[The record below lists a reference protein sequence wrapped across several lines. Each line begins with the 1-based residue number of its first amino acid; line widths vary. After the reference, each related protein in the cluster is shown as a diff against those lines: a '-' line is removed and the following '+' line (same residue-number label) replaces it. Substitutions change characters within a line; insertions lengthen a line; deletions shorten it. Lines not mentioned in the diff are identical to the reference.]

1 MLQLVKGQVTEVI
14 DKSGSGYF
22 KAKFKDIS
30 TEPVTVILSSPG
42 YKKGGGGLFFMPDIG
57 DFIIAAYDDQES
69 LAYYQGT
76 LIQNVKPSSSIQN
89 VKPSSSKGNIARTS
103 NSNVGASIQDVKPSS
118 SKGPIAKKSYSN
130 VGAPIRTTY
139 EDKFGQGLSITRN
152 REETPP
158 KINSSVDLTSEKNKK
173 ISLNDS
179 PGIEAI
185 LIRNQHGEGI
195 KIQGDANGNSPAGM
209 ISIESNGPQHY
220 TCRNTYI
227 NMRLVD
233 GKDINISND
242 SGGGMSTPVL
252 TRPNAGFA
260 ALYPE
265 DGAAGMT
272 PKRYGGIYLRS
283 AWGDVSMAAKGLTS
297 RIFLSTPGGRIQI
310 VSKPDATSPTG
321 FSSDVRI
328 ESTGDIS
335 LKSAGNINISADKD
349 VNISANNM
357 NVKTL
362 VNYVTE
368 SGGIASIK
376 SAGSMTLDGTTI
388 DLNSGLSVPAVIPRV
403 FPTIYNDYYE

>member
-1 MLQLVKGQVTEVI
+1 MLQLVKGQVTEII

-22 KAKFKDIS
+22 KAKFNDIS
-30 TEPVTVILSSPG
+30 PKPVTVILSSPG
-42 YKKGGGGLFFMPDIG
+42 YKQGSGGLFFMPDIG
-57 DFIIAAYDDQES
+57 DFIIAAYDDQAS

-76 LIQNVKPSSSIQN
+76 LIQK
-89 VKPSSSKGNIARTS
+89 
-103 NSNVGASIQDVKPSS
+103 SS

-158 KINSSVDLTSEKNKK
+158 KINSSVDLTSEKTKK

-179 PGIEAI
+179 PDIEAI
-185 LIRNQHGEGI
+185 IIRNQHGEGI
-195 KIQGDANGNSPAGM
+195 KIQGDANANSPAGM
-209 ISIESNGPQHY
+209 ISVESNGPQHY

-227 NMRLVD
+227 DMRLVD

-252 TRPNAGFA
+252 TRPNAVFLA
-260 ALYPE
+260 EYPE
-265 DGAAGMT
+265 DGAAGMS
-272 PKRYGGIYLRS
+272 PKRYGGVYLRS
-283 AWGDVSMAAKGLTS
+283 KYGDVSMAANGLTS
-297 RIFLSTPGGRIQI
+297 RIFLTTPGGQIQI
-310 VSKPDATSPTG
+310 VSKPDSTSPTG

-376 SAGSMTLDGTTI
+376 STGSMTLDGTTI
-388 DLNSGLSVPAVIPRV
+388 DLNSGLSVSAVIPRV

>member
-1 MLQLVKGQVTEVI
+1 MLQLVKGQVTEII

-30 TEPVTVILSSPG
+30 PQPVTVILSSPG
-42 YKKGGGGLFFMPDIG
+42 YKKGGGGLFIMPDIG

-76 LIQNVKPSSSIQN
+76 LIEK
-89 VKPSSSKGNIARTS
+89 SSSKGPIAK
-103 NSNVGASIQDVKPSS
+103 NSS

-158 KINSSVDLTSEKNKK
+158 KINSSVDLTSEKSKK

-179 PGIEAI
+179 PEIEAI

-195 KIQGDANGNSPAGM
+195 KIQGDATSNSPAGK
-209 ISIESNGPQHY
+209 ISIESNGPQYY
-220 TCRNTYI
+220 TCRNTFI
-227 NMRLVD
+227 DMRLVD
-233 GKDINISND
+233 GKDISISND

-252 TRPNAGFA
+252 TRPNAGLA
-260 ALYPE
+260 ALYPD

-283 AWGDVSMAAKGLTS
+283 AWGDVSMAANGLTS
-297 RIFLSTPGGRIQI
+297 RIFLTTPGGQIQI
-310 VSKPDATSPTG
+310 VSKPDANSPTG

-368 SGGIASIK
+368 SGGISSIK

-388 DLNSGLSVPAVIPRV
+388 DLNSGLSVSAVTPTI